1 MIDLGKASL
10 LEVVFALPYR
20 FLMPDVLFEDEWL
33 DLSASIKKALNAKGL
48 EVCELP
54 GTAVSR
60 AALYFNQDRRL
71 QLNDCYALALA
82 EAIDESILLTGD
94 ASLRAVAESNGIEV
108 HGVLWVIDEL
118 ASRQVVSPRRLY
130 EALSLFRD
138 DDLVFLPD
146 AEVRR
151 RMSRLRGQL

>member
-1 MIDLGKASL
+1 
-10 LEVVFALPYR
+10 
-20 FLMPDVLFEDEWL
+20 VLY
-33 DLSASIKKALNAKGL
+33 AKGL

-71 QLNDCYALALA
+71 QLNDCFALALA
-82 EAIDESILLTGD
+82 EAIDDSILLTGD
-94 ASLRAVAESNGIEV
+94 ASLRAVAESKGIEV
-108 HGVLWVIDEL
+108 HGVLWVVDEL
-118 ASRQVVSPRRLY
+118 ASRRVVSPRRLY
-130 EALSLFRD
+130 EVLRFFRD

-151 RMSRLRGQL
+151 RMTRLRGQF

>member
-1 MIDLGKASL
+1 MIDLRKASL
-10 LEVVFALPYR
+10 LEAVFALPYR

-33 DLSASIKKALNAKGL
+33 DLSARVKKALNAKGL

-94 ASLRAVAESNGIEV
+94 ASLRTVAESNGIEV